1 MPQQIN
7 LCPPLQSKQTDFLSA
22 QILMPALAIF
32 VVIIGGLC
40 VYWVLGLNSASEGF
54 KKSLHTQSLALNE
67 LQSALAQGKAGV
79 GVADASLTQDAQRL
93 RAELLQREA
102 LLKWLQRGL
111 FLPGWGHAAR
121 LQLVAQSIPA
131 KVWVTELKADDIQ
144 LEISGSTLDPSALSG
159 WVSKLASSP
168 LLKGHKLTTVKVE
181 YASPP
186 AVKTAVGMAFTVL
199 PAASLTQLI
208 ASPPVWV
215 FTLVSTVDK
224 PSVVAGGNP

>member
-7 LCPPLQSKQTDFLSA
+7 LCTPLESKQTDFLSA
-22 QILMPALAIF
+22 QILVPALAIF

-40 VYWVLGLNSASEGF
+40 AYWVLGLNSASEGF

-67 LQSALAQGKAGV
+67 LQPALAQGKAGV

-102 LLKWLQRGL
+102 LLKGLQRGL

-121 LQLVAQSIPA
+121 LQLVAQSIPSQ
-131 KVWVTELKADDIQ
+131 VWVTELKADDIQ
-144 LEISGSTLDPSALSG
+144 LEISGSTFDPSALNG

-186 AVKTAVGMAFTVL
+186 AVKTVVGMAVTVL

-208 ASPPVWV
+208 ASPPIWA
-215 FTLVSTVDK
+215 FTLVSAVGR